1 MVDQVEPADLR
12 LDSEGGGK
20 LKPILFSAYDG
31 SKTLTLTAKEVEA
44 IGAMIEFFASL
55 SRHDAILILGAM
67 DREKESAERI
77 ADYIKY
83 LDPNFRQA
91 CMAMSSEIVKLMES
105 VQAGDSGL
113 QPMTCCGEKMIPT
126 RGGMKCESCRNW
138 QAVPDYVLSAI
149 RPTRSSS

>member
-1 MVDQVEPADLR
+1 M
-12 LDSEGGGK
+12 
-20 LKPILFSAYDG
+20 KPILFSAYDG

-126 RGGMKCESCRNW
+126 RDGMKCESCQNW
-138 QAVPDYVLSAI
+138 QSVPDYILSI
-149 RPTRSSS
+149 LRKVK